1 MTINFKAFEDE
12 NGLRQALEA
21 HLRVGSA
28 TIEDVLSFCEAN
40 KLTYWG
46 PMTSTPKYP
55 EHIQK
60 HQLVIR
66 CRTRAP
72 TGAQEF
78 FKLSNWKII
87 LKKFLVLWMLFFW
100 ISEWQIE
107 FYFDNSTL
115 SEIAVELQHT
125 SF

>member
-1 MTINFKAFEDE
+1 MRFNFKAFEDE

-21 HLRVGSA
+21 HLRVGSSS
-28 TIEDVLSFCEAN
+28 IEDVLSFCEAN

-55 EHIQK
+55 EDVPK
-60 HQLVIR
+60 HQLVIV
-66 CRTRAP
+66 CRTHGP
-72 TGAQEF
+72 TGAKEF

-87 LKKFLVLWMLFFW
+87 LKKLPMLWLLFFV
-100 ISEWQIE
+100 IVEWQIE
-107 FYFDNSTL
+107 FYFDNGTL
-115 SEIAVELQHT
+115 SEIDVELQTT